1 VSNTSQKPPRIA
13 AGVEPS
19 ATGRVGRGG
28 TPRRDRAFA
37 LRLQKACDDNPRVP
51 AYNHGRQAW
60 VRAQLVERYGV
71 NVSNETV
78 SKWFT
83 GVSRP
88 RPEKITTI
96 AKLLEVD
103 EAWLALG
110 VQGEVEPRE
119 RRLRNA
125 QADGAVNVVAGF
137 IQMCGGHPAF
147 PDDDGRGDL
156 APVDLYAIIKGAH
169 YSINVAV
176 AQPVDGGQYRCQ
188 VPHGYEQRIVIAIVQ
203 REPLVCD
210 FLELPAEMIT
220 AHGARRSGYVE
231 VTFAAGP
238 KGYVTDGAVWPRIQ
252 TFAERL

>member
-1 VSNTSQKPPRIA
+1 MSRTAPQSTTIASNGARS
-13 AGVEPS
+13 
-19 ATGRVGRGG
+19 GG
-28 TPRRDRAFA
+28 DGPVRRDRAFA

-60 VRAQLVERYGV
+60 VRSQLVERYGM

-88 RPEKITTI
+88 RPDKITTI

-110 VQGEVEPRE
+110 VPGDVEPRE
-119 RRLRNA
+119 RRIRNA
-125 QADGAVNVVAGF
+125 MADGAVNVVAGF

-147 PDDDGRGDL
+147 PEMDDSRSRRGG

-176 AQPVDGGQYRCQ
+176 AQPLDGGAFRCH
-188 VPHGYEQRIVIAIVQ
+188 VPHGHDDRVVIAVLQ
-203 REPLVCD
+203 REPLACD
-210 FLELPAEMIT
+210 FVELPADLIE
-220 AHGARRSGYVE
+220 AHGVRRSGFIE
-231 VTFAAGP
+231 VTLTPGP
-238 KGYVTDGAVWPRIQ
+238 KGYATDGTVWPGIE